1 MKKKIVA
8 ILLAVLMLAT
18 LLAGCQQ
25 PSSSGGNDDTATRTF
40 TVGFDAEFPPYGY
53 IDDNGDY
60 DGFDLALAAEVCE
73 RLGWELKLQAI
84 VWDSKDAELKAGN
97 IDCIWNGFTKSPD
110 RVDDYTWSVPYVD
123 NSQVIVVKNDSG
135 ISSLADLAGKNV
147 MVQAGSSALSAL
159 EGEDCAELTA
169 TFGELLEVA
178 DYNAGFMELENGSI
192 DALAMDIGVANYQIA
207 TRGGGYTILDESIA
221 TEVYCAGFT
230 LGNTDL
236 MYIGQGVLLEMA
248 KDGTMLEI
256 AEKYVDKGLIIDSLC
271 LLD

>member
-1 MKKKIVA
+1 MKKMLA
-8 ILLAVLMLAT
+8 ILLAALMLAAC
-18 LLAGCQQ
+18 LAGCQQ
-25 PSSSGGNDDTATRTF
+25 PAANDGNEGGATRTF

-73 RLGWELKLQAI
+73 RLGWELQLQPI
-84 VWDSKDAELKAGN
+84 VWESKDAELESGN

-110 RVDDYTWSVPYVD
+110 REDDYTWSVPYVD
-123 NSQVIVVKNDSG
+123 NSQVIVVKDDSG
-135 ISSLADLAGKNV
+135 ISSLSDLAGKTV

-178 DYNAGFMELENGSI
+178 DYNAGFMELENGTI
-192 DALAMDIGVANYQIA
+192 DALAMDIGVANYQIN

-221 TEVYCAGFT
+221 TEVYCVGFL
-230 LGNTDL
+230 LGNTEL
-236 MYIGQGVLLEMA
+236 MYTVQGVLLEMA
-248 KDGTMLEI
+248 EDGTMLEI
-256 AEKYVDKGLIIDSLC
+256 AEQYVDRGLVIDSLC

>member
-169 TFGELLEVA
+169 TFGELF
-178 DYNAGFMELENGSI
+178 GG
-192 DALAMDIGVANYQIA
+192 
-207 TRGGGYTILDESIA
+207 RGL
-221 TEVYCAGFT
+221 
-230 LGNTDL
+230 
-236 MYIGQGVLLEMA
+236 QR
-248 KDGTMLEI
+248 
-256 AEKYVDKGLIIDSLC
+256 GLYGA
-271 LLD
+271 

>member
-1 MKKKIVA
+1 MKKKFVA

-18 LLAGCQQ
+18 LMAGCQK
-25 PSSSGGNDDTATRTF
+25 PADDAETRTF

-53 IDDNGDY
+53 IDDNGEY

-73 RLGWELKLQAI
+73 RLGWELELQAI
-84 VWDSKDAELKAGN
+84 VWDSKDAELEAGN

-123 NSQVIVVKNDSG
+123 NSQVIVVRDDSG
-135 ISSLADLAGKNV
+135 IASLADLAGKTV

-178 DYNAGFMELENGSI
+178 DYNAGFMELENGTI

-221 TEVYCAGFT
+221 TEVYCVGFL
-230 LGNTDL
+230 LGNTEL
-236 MYIGQGVLLEMA
+236 MYTVQGALLEMA
-248 KDGTMLEI
+248 EDGTMLEI
-256 AEKYVDKGLIIDSLC
+256 AEKYVDRGLVIDSLC